1 MKKSCHV
8 FNYYKNKELVRDV
21 VPERRIVMVVHQ
33 GEAPKWCVRIILVHG
48 AIINQILAVKQPFFN
63 VFASILI
70 TNSNFH
76 DALTVQAG
84 PRGRKRG
91 ADNASATGCLCCRAG
106 CTGWRPRVFCLVRSG
121 RRGKNARPLTP
132 CGAPRGS
139 PLRILAIAFALAV
152 PERFTR
158 ALHRIVDGGINLIL
172 YGAVR
177 RPAAGHHYL
186 LTREPYR

>member
-91 ADNASATGCLCCRAG
+91 SR
-106 CTGWRPRVFCLVRSG
+106 
-121 RRGKNARPLTP
+121 
-132 CGAPRGS
+132 
-139 PLRILAIAFALAV
+139 
-152 PERFTR
+152 
-158 ALHRIVDGGINLIL
+158 
-172 YGAVR
+172 
-177 RPAAGHHYL
+177 
-186 LTREPYR
+186 

>member
-33 GEAPKWCVRIILVHG
+33 GEAPEWCVRIILVHG

-84 PRGRKRG
+84 PRGCKRG
-91 ADNASATGCLCCRAG
+91 SR
-106 CTGWRPRVFCLVRSG
+106 
-121 RRGKNARPLTP
+121 
-132 CGAPRGS
+132 
-139 PLRILAIAFALAV
+139 
-152 PERFTR
+152 
-158 ALHRIVDGGINLIL
+158 
-172 YGAVR
+172 
-177 RPAAGHHYL
+177 
-186 LTREPYR
+186 